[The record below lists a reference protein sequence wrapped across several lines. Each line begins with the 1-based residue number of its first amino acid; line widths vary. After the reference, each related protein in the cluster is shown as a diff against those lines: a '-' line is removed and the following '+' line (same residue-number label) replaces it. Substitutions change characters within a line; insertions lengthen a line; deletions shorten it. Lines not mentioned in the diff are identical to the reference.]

1 MIVSTAQGRLEGI
14 ERNGVWQFRG
24 IPYAS
29 PPVGERRFR
38 PPAPPEPWV
47 GVRPAD
53 TFGAVAPQAGGGT
66 AMLLGEQGRPASEDC
81 LFLNVTTPGCDD
93 GARPVMVWIHGGGY
107 LSGSSSTPWYDG
119 TRFCRRGDVVVVS
132 INYRLG
138 ALGLL
143 WLGDLDPSL
152 RSSGT
157 NSLLDQAAALRWV
170 QENIAAFGGDPG
182 NVTIFGES
190 AGAMSVATL
199 LALPAA
205 QGLFHRAIAQ
215 SGAASNTFA
224 PEVASEVTATTMAR
238 LGVTDLDGLVAA
250 DAGALVDAAASITAG
265 LIRDP
270 FKIAGRTG
278 ISVALAFEPVVD
290 GEWLPTAPLEAVAKG
305 DAADVPLLIG
315 TNRDEW
321 NLFRILSPGGLD
333 RPEMLSRLDASFG
346 DGLHVHDTYAAAR
359 PGASTDELW
368 SAVLTDAAFR
378 IPADRLLAARAQ
390 GLSTPAHQYLFTWAS
405 PAFGGVAGSCHA
417 LEIPFVFGV
426 LANPGAELIL
436 GGEAGPELWSLSD
449 AMQDAWIA
457 FARTGDPNHPGLP
470 EWPAWSPDERPV
482 MGLDVDREVVLDPS
496 GTERALWE
504 GVL

>member
-24 IPYAS
+24 IPYAA

-38 PPAPPEPWV
+38 PPAPPEPWA
-47 GVRPAD
+47 GVRRAD

-93 GARPVMVWIHGGGY
+93 EARPVMVWIHGGGY

-119 TRFCRRGDVVVVS
+119 TRFCQRGDVVVVS
-132 INYRLG
+132 LNYRLG

-170 QENIAAFGGDPG
+170 NENIAAFGGDPG

-199 LALPAA
+199 LALPSA

-224 PEVASEVTATTMAR
+224 PEVASEVTASMMAGLR
-238 LGVTDLDGLVAA
+238 VTDLDGLLTA
-250 DAGALVDAAASITAG
+250 DAGALVGAAASITAG

-270 FKIAGRTG
+270 FKI
-278 ISVALAFEPVVD
+278 
-290 GEWLPTAPLEAVAKG
+290 
-305 DAADVPLLIG
+305 
-315 TNRDEW
+315 
-321 NLFRILSPGGLD
+321 
-333 RPEMLSRLDASFG
+333 
-346 DGLHVHDTYAAAR
+346 
-359 PGASTDELW
+359 
-368 SAVLTDAAFR
+368 
-378 IPADRLLAARAQ
+378 
-390 GLSTPAHQYLFTWAS
+390 
-405 PAFGGVAGSCHA
+405 
-417 LEIPFVFGV
+417 
-426 LANPGAELIL
+426 
-436 GGEAGPELWSLSD
+436 
-449 AMQDAWIA
+449 
-457 FARTGDPNHPGLP
+457 
-470 EWPAWSPDERPV
+470 
-482 MGLDVDREVVLDPS
+482 
-496 GTERALWE
+496 
-504 GVL
+504 